1 MVTFR
6 KNWRESNFEHVWF
19 RHAYCQT
26 YMLTQRSPF
35 EIRTPAHGNR
45 ISHNRPLRRLCCRS
59 AVFFHQLV
67 LIVLNGSSG
76 LFFCIT
82 ELSSVWTPVRL
93 VFLRITAGTTF
104 CHDTWYICV
113 HVTQHN
119 KNRRILGN
127 PYQSGNNSLD
137 FVNRPYSY
145 YDHIIVQQKQ
155 FPGRAFL
162 FHQRMHLIFVLY
174 YIKIYINYTLT

>member
-1 MVTFR
+1 VSQILNTSGFGTHIVR
-6 KNWRESNFEHVWF
+6 RICWHKGVHLKSELLHTGTESATTD
-19 RHAYCQT
+19 RC
-26 YMLTQRSPF
+26 
-35 EIRTPAHGNR
+35 
-45 ISHNRPLRRLCCRS
+45 
-59 AVFFHQLV
+59 AVCVVAQQC
-67 LIVLNGSSG
+67 SSTN
-76 LFFCIT
+76 LFSLSWTEVQDFFFCIT

-93 VFLRITAGTTF
+93 VFLRITAGTSF

-155 FPGRAFL
+155 FPGRVFL
-162 FHQRMHLIFVLY
+162 FHQRMHLIFVL
-174 YIKIYINYTLT
+174 